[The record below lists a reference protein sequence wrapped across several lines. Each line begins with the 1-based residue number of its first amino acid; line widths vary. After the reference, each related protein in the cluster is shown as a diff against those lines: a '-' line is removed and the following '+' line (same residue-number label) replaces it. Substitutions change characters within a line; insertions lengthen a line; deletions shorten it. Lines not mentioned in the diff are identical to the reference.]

1 MPLIRSASF
10 SLFIEILVRI
20 VLVLAFCYMETMP
33 PFVRV
38 IHRPELESEYKY
50 PRKESYVPGGAM
62 WAIVLSVPCMLSLL
76 AWAAC
81 NDCNDAFEIL
91 LAWSL
96 GLGING
102 VLTDMIKLISGRPR
116 PDFFYRCF
124 PDGVETED
132 LQCTGDPL
140 DIMEGR
146 KSFPSGHSSYKSA
159 DRVTAYNLYVKVCHV
174 NRSVP
179 LVRVVS
185 FCSLGV
191 ASAWLCGRLGVLS
204 RRRGSG
210 TRVVC
215 CLAPLVAAAC
225 VALSRSCDYHHH
237 WQDILVGSTLGF
249 SVAIFCYRQYYN
261 PLSSDLAGVPYVVSN
276 ANLIKYMNGKPDISP
291 IKDCKEV
298 ESTPLLNGR
307 KEDKWI

>member
-10 SLFIEILVRI
+10 NLFIEILIRI
-20 VLVLAFCYMETMP
+20 CLLSAFCYMETMT

-38 IHRPELESEYKY
+38 IHEADLETEYKY
-50 PRKESYVPGGAM
+50 PRRESYVPSGAL
-62 WAIVLSVPCMLSLL
+62 WAIVLSVPFTLSLL
-76 AWAAC
+76 AWAVC
-81 NDCNDAFEIL
+81 NDCNDALEIL

-96 GLGING
+96 ALGING
-102 VLTDMIKLISGRPR
+102 VLTDSVKLIAGRPR

-124 PDGVETED
+124 PDGVERPD

-146 KSFPSGHSSYKSA
+146 KSFPSGHSS
-159 DRVTAYNLYVKVCHV
+159 L
-174 NRSVP
+174 
-179 LVRVVS
+179 S

-191 ASAWLCGRLGVLS
+191 AAAWACGRLRALG
-204 RRRGSG
+204 RRRGSSA
-210 TRVVC
+210 RLLAS
-215 CLAPLVAAAC
+215 LAPLALAAA
-225 VALSRSCDYHHH
+225 VALSRTCDYHHH
-237 WQDILVGSTLGF
+237 WQDVLVGSILGYTT
-249 SVAIFCYRQYYN
+249 AIFCYRQYYN

-276 ANLIKYMNGKPDISP
+276 LNLAKYVSGKPDVSP
-291 IKDCKEV
+291 VKGDGKEL

>member
-10 SLFIEILVRI
+10 NLFIEIVVRI
-20 VLVLAFCYMETMP
+20 VLVVVFCYMETMP

-50 PRKESYVPGGAM
+50 PRRESYVPGGAM
-62 WAIVLSVPCMLSLL
+62 WAIVLSVPCALSLL

-91 LAWSL
+91 LTWSL
-96 GLGING
+96 ALGING
-102 VLTDMIKLISGRPR
+102 VLTDMVKLIAGRPR

-132 LQCTGDPL
+132 LQCNGDPL

-146 KSFPSGHSSYKSA
+146 KSFPSGHSS
-159 DRVTAYNLYVKVCHV
+159 L
-174 NRSVP
+174 
-179 LVRVVS
+179 S

-191 ASAWLCGRLGVLS
+191 ASAWICGRLGVLS

-210 TRVVC
+210 VRVVC
-215 CLAPLVAAAC
+215 CLAPLVGAAC

-237 WQDILVGSTLGF
+237 WQDILVGSILGF
-249 SVAIFCYRQYYN
+249 SIAIFCYRQYYN

-276 ANLIKYMNGKPDISP
+276 ANLIKYVNGKPDVSP